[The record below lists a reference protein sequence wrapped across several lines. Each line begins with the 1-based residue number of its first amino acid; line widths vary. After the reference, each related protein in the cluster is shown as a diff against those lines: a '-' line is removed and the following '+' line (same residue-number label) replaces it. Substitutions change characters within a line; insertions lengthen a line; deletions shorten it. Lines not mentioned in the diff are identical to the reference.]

1 MSWQMLVEI
10 AVPTIAIIIAAWIQR
25 DIVLRVEI
33 DIGSINS
40 NISQL
45 NDNLRELTD
54 NVHEIREDVIVLNNK
69 VNEDFGQMI
78 ERASVISETV
88 PGLMNTL
95 NEDSILRNQIDELF
109 RRCLEILQSYIETH
123 STAPSSKT

>member
-25 DIVLRVEI
+25 DIILRVEI

-109 RRCLEILQSYIETH
+109 RRRLEILQSYIETH